1 MMRDSITFVT
11 FVRNDKD
18 RLRALIETVRPH
30 LGPRGEVLVVD
41 QSSDDGTYEVACE
54 LADRVFKR
62 TRKGY
67 PDPDRNWGY
76 AQAGNDW
83 VFTCDT
89 DELPDETLLG
99 LLPRLAD
106 KSHGAHIFWLTRKN
120 LVDGVDIFPI
130 LKEDWQPRLF
140 KKNAL
145 RYGDRMH
152 THPQVDGPLQMWID
166 TGCIVHNRT
175 MAQIEGASKNRA
187 LANDPEMQAK
197 EAGFQ
202 QAVKSFLETGTVT
215 EGA

>member
-1 MMRDSITFVT
+1 MRDSVT
-11 FVRNDKD
+11 FVVFCRNDKD

-30 LGPRGEVLVVD
+30 LGKRGEVIVID
-41 QSSDDGTYEVACE
+41 QSSDDGTFEVAEE
-54 LADRVFKR
+54 LADHVFSR

-76 AQAGNDW
+76 AQASNDW

-89 DELPDETLLG
+89 DEMPDEKLLQV
-99 LLPRLAD
+99 LPRLAD
-106 KSHGAHIFWLTRKN
+106 KSHGVRVFWLRRKN

-140 KKNAL
+140 VKGAL

-152 THPQVDGPLQMWID
+152 THPEIDGPFQMWIE
-166 TGCIVHNRT
+166 TGCIVHSRT

-187 LANDPEMQAK
+187 LVDDPEMGAK
-197 EAGFQ
+197 EVQFMGV
-202 QAVKSFLETGTVT
+202 VKSFLATGTVT
-215 EGA
+215 GGE

>member
-1 MMRDSITFVT
+1 MRDSISFVI
-11 FVRNDKD
+11 FVRNDKN

-54 LADRVFKR
+54 YADRVFKR

-76 AQAGNDW
+76 AQASNDW
-83 VFTCDT
+83 VFTCDS
-89 DELPDETLLG
+89 DELPDETLLK

-140 KKNAL
+140 IRSAL
-145 RYGDRMH
+145 HYGDRMH
-152 THPQVDGPLQMWID
+152 THPQVDGPLQMWVDI
-166 TGCIVHNRT
+166 GHIVHDRT

-197 EAGFQ
+197 EAGFR

-215 EGA
+215 EGV

>member
-1 MMRDSITFVT
+1 MRESISFLV

-18 RLRALIETVRPH
+18 RLAALIETVRPH
-30 LGPRGEVLVVD
+30 LGPRGEVIVVD

-76 AQAGNDW
+76 SQAGNDW

-89 DELPDETLLG
+89 DEVPDEKLLKA
-99 LLPRLAD
+99 LSRLAD
-106 KSHGAHIFWLTRKN
+106 RSHGVKVFWLKRKN

-140 KKNAL
+140 IKGAIQ
-145 RYGDRMH
+145 YGARMH
-152 THPQVDGPLQMWID
+152 THPQVPEPFQMWVD
-166 TGCIVHNRT
+166 TGCIVHDRT
-175 MAQIEGASKNRA
+175 LAQIEGASKNRA

-197 EAGFQ
+197 EAQFK
-202 QAVKSFLETGTVT
+202 QAVKSFLETGTVM
-215 EGA
+215 EGV

>member
-1 MMRDSITFVT
+1 MRESITFVA

-18 RLRALIETVRPH
+18 RLRTLIETVRPH

-76 AQAGNDW
+76 AQASNDW
-83 VFTCDT
+83 VFTCDS
-89 DELPDETLLG
+89 DELPDETLLK

-106 KSHGAHIFWLTRKN
+106 KSHGAHIFWLMRKN
-120 LVDGVDIFPI
+120 LVDGVDIFPV

-140 KKNAL
+140 TRAAL

-152 THPQVDGPLQMWID
+152 THPQVDGPLQMWVDI
-166 TGCIVHNRT
+166 GCIVHDRT

-197 EAGFQ
+197 EAAFRQ
-202 QAVKSFLETGTVT
+202 TVKSFLETGTVT
-215 EGA
+215 EEA